1 MSREFPLVDNE
12 TEDFWCGNEQ
22 HWTKIRNKMIQD
34 GFINCS
40 FYESE
45 LALPGEFTFKTS
57 GAEFSWE
64 LSSIVVYHVQTN
76 GLSCLA

>member
-1 MSREFPLVDNE
+1 MSREFPLVNNE

-22 HWTKIRNKMIQD
+22 YWTNIRNKRIKD
-34 GFINCS
+34 GVINCS
-40 FYESE
+40 RYE
-45 LALPGEFTFKTS
+45 LALPGEFIVKTS
-57 GAEFSWE
+57 GDDFSWE